1 MSAWEASD
9 PSIVTCFFLT
19 PSLPPPTHNPSA
31 LPIPRGPV
39 HEISRLV
46 PGYSQTSMPL
56 STTVVGSFPKPSYL
70 NIPDWFNPKCTK
82 DFVEQYSAFLQNSKP
97 SSKPSETE
105 ELITRAIKETLQLQ
119 SEAGLDVISDGE
131 MRRENY
137 IYFFCRKL
145 TGFDFHNLYSKSI
158 RSDAATI
165 LAPRIVGELSAQES
179 EPWVWKEWKNS
190 QDLWKELPVKITL
203 PGPMTI
209 ADSVIDKFYNN
220 ARVLGSALAK
230 IINKEIRALVA
241 AGCKFIQVSV

>member
-1 MSAWEASD
+1 
-9 PSIVTCFFLT
+9 
-19 PSLPPPTHNPSA
+19 
-31 LPIPRGPV
+31 
-39 HEISRLV
+39 
-46 PGYSQTSMPL
+46 
-56 STTVVGSFPKPSYL
+56 
-70 NIPDWFNPKCTK
+70 
-82 DFVEQYSAFLQNSKP
+82 
-97 SSKPSETE
+97 
-105 ELITRAIKETLQLQ
+105 
-119 SEAGLDVISDGE
+119 